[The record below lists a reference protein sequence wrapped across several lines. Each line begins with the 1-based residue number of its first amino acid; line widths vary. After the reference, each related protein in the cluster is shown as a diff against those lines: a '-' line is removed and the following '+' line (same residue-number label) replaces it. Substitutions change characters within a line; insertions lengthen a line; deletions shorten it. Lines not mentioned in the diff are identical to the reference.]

1 MICFEL
7 SSSFWALNTIHACV
21 GCKVHN
27 FSGMKLYRCLEFEAQ
42 VCLRFLAHRLRA
54 TRFIGFGSGTYILP
68 AMAGLHPNF
77 GQWLTYPSIH
87 IPLCKHM
94 LSCVEKPGKNRIN

>member
-27 FSGMKLYRCLEFEAQ
+27 FSGMKLYRCLEFGAQ

-54 TRFIGFGSGTYILP
+54 TRFIGFTDQL
-68 AMAGLHPNF
+68 F
-77 GQWLTYPSIH
+77 GQTAS
-87 IPLCKHM
+87 KH
-94 LSCVEKPGKNRIN
+94 L